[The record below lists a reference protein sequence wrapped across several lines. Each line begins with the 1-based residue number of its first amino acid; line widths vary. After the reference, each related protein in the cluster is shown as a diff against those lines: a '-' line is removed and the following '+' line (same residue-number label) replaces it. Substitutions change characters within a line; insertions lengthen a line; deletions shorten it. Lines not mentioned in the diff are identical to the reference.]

1 MIDPI
6 ALPRHIGVVLNPLSG
21 HVRRNLKKLRR
32 LVLQIPQST
41 VIEASSPAEIAQ
53 ALDIFNLGV
62 NDLLVVIGGDGSLQA
77 ALTASL
83 RRSMELA
90 PFVLALPGGTTN
102 MSAIDLGVTM
112 TPASTLEA
120 LISWLAGDAPP
131 PSVSI
136 RSILQVSDAS
146 STLPQFGL
154 FFGAGAIIDG
164 VKYFHSEVRPKGIQ
178 GNLGPA
184 FAFMRMLLSLFRHN
198 EQSVASATR
207 AGLQLQHQYL
217 YSPWLLILATT
228 LDKLLFK
235 STPYWGLERAPMHFT
250 AIAHRAPRL
259 LSSLPFLLRGKSNAA
274 MQDSRAYV
282 SQNLTHAVID
292 DLSEYLLDGELFAT
306 RSSLYL
312 SADVSARFIL
322 FDDELHNA

>member
-6 ALPRHIGVVLNPLSG
+6 ALPKHVGVVLNPKSG
-21 HVRRNLKKLRR
+21 HVSRNLETLRR
-32 LVLQIPQST
+32 LALQIPQST
-41 VIEASSPAEIAQ
+41 VIEASNPAEIAH

-90 PFVLALPGGTTN
+90 PCVLALPGGTTN
-102 MSAIDLGVTM
+102 MSAADLGMTM
-112 TPASTLEA
+112 KPASALKA
-120 LISWLAGDAPP
+120 LISWLVGDAPP
-131 PSVSI
+131 PSVST

-146 STLPQFGL
+146 SALPQFGL

-164 VKYFHSEVRPKGIQ
+164 VRYFHSEVRPKGIQ
-178 GNLGPA
+178 GTLGPA
-184 FAFMRMLLSLFRHN
+184 LAFIRMLLSLFRRDGQDVDLAN
-198 EQSVASATR
+198 L

-259 LSSLPFLLRGKSNAA
+259 LSSLPFLLRGKSNAT
-274 MQDSRAYV
+274 MQDSGAYV
-282 SQNLTHAVID
+282 SQNLTYAAIH
-292 DLSEYLLDGELFAT
+292 DLSEYLLDGEVFAT
-306 RSSLYL
+306 RSPLCL

-322 FDDELHNA
+322 FSHETNNA

>member
-6 ALPRHIGVVLNPLSG
+6 ALPKHVGVVFNPKSG
-21 HVRRNLKKLRR
+21 HVSRNLKTLRR
-32 LVLQIPQST
+32 LALQIPHSM
-41 VIEASSPAEIAQ
+41 VIEATNPTEIAE
-53 ALDIFNLGV
+53 ALDTFNLGV

-83 RRSMELA
+83 RRSMNSTPLI
-90 PFVLALPGGTTN
+90 LALPAGTTN
-102 MSAIDLGVTM
+102 MSAVDLGMTM

-120 LISWLAGDAPP
+120 LISWLIGTSPA
-131 PSVSI
+131 PSVST
-136 RSILQVSDAS
+136 RSILQISDAGS
-146 STLPQFGL
+146 SLPQFGL

-164 VKYFHSEVRPKGIQ
+164 VRYFHSEVRPKNIRGA
-178 GNLGPA
+178 LGPA
-184 FAFMRMLLSLFRHN
+184 FTFMRMLLSLFRRN
-198 EQSVASATR
+198 EQDVNLATR

-228 LDKLLFK
+228 LDKLLLK

-250 AIAHRAPRL
+250 AIAHHAPRL

-274 MQDSRAYV
+274 MQESRAYV
-282 SQNLTHAVID
+282 SQNLTHAAIH
-292 DLSEYLLDGELFAT
+292 DLNEYLLDGELFAT
-306 RSSLYL
+306 RSPLCL

-322 FDDELHNA
+322 FDAEPNNA